1 MKSRRIALV
10 ALLSLRCLAA
20 ALPEDFRTIIAGVAS
35 LSADSPDGVRL
46 TMGYNDA
53 VAVSIPKDSPFI
65 QGFEIELKAPPSAQ
79 SSLGFLAYEIWRRVD
94 PSPDKN
100 RYAYSGERLITQP
113 LQSRAGLVIQVPV
126 RKDHG
131 LKSGPYSTVLPL
143 LVEPRDLPVVFK
155 LYAPSKVVTSD
166 LESAQFTL
174 RIRPL
179 LTDEGALR
187 LQLRYP
193 EGTERGPVV
202 VTVDEKRLAEGRYID
217 GKEALV
223 LKAGN
228 HFLHVA
234 SELYRDE
241 TRSFTIEQGKTLDL
255 SIDLAGTMPVLAI
268 EAPDSAQVSLDGAK
282 INHVAKPSFTVEPG
296 DHTVVCR
303 IGDYTVTR
311 KFTAFRGKTYRVVLA
326 IDLQVQE
333 SQ

>member
-1 MKSRRIALV
+1 MKSRRIGLV
-10 ALLSLRCLAA
+10 ALIFLCCLAA

-35 LSADSPDGVRL
+35 LSADSSDGVRL

-53 VAVSIPKDSPFI
+53 VAVVIPKDSAFI

-79 SSLGFLAYEIWRRVD
+79 STLGFLAYEVWRRVD
-94 PSPDKN
+94 PAPEKN

-113 LQSRAGLVIQVPV
+113 LQARAGLVIQVPV
-126 RKDHG
+126 RKDNN
-131 LKSGPYSTVLPL
+131 LKSGPYSTVLPIV
-143 LVEPRDLPVVFK
+143 VESKDLPFVFK

-166 LESAQFTL
+166 LENAQFQV

-193 EGTERGPVV
+193 EGADRGQVT
-202 VTVDEKRLAEGRYID
+202 VTVDEKRLADGHYID

-223 LKAGN
+223 LKTGS

-241 TRSFTIEQGKTLDL
+241 TRSFTVDQGKTLDL
-255 SIDLAGTMPVLAI
+255 SIDLTGTMPVVAI
-268 EAPDSAQVSLDGAK
+268 EAPDSAQVTLDGVK
-282 INHVAKPSFTVEPG
+282 LNYVAKPSFTVEPG
-296 DHTVVCR
+296 DHTIVCR
-303 IGDYTVTR
+303 IGDYLVTR
-311 KFTAFRGKTYRVVLA
+311 KFTAFRGKTYRIVLA